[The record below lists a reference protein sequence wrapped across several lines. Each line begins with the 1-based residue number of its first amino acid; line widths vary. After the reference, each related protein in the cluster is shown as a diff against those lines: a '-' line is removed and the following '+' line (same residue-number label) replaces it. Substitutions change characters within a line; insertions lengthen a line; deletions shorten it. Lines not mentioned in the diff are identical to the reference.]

1 VEPIF
6 ALVLLVTGVAAG
18 FASGMLGVG
27 GGFIMVPVQIWVLT
41 SLGVEPT
48 MAIRISFGTALAV
61 ALPTAVNGAFG
72 HHRRG
77 AVVPRAALLLGVAG
91 FAGAFFGGAVAAE
104 APGEILRVAFGLVV
118 LAAAVRM
125 ATALDPRSGGGGGG
139 DEVEGGDRL
148 DGDDVV
154 DGDEAVDGADGG
166 YGGGRGGALSRIDAV
181 YLLLGLPIGFISGL
195 VGIGGGLMM
204 VPVLSMAMGFGI
216 HRAVGTSTAAIILT
230 SSGGVLS
237 YVYHGLAVPGL
248 PPFSLGYVNLLQAAL
263 LAGASI
269 PMAWAG
275 VRAAHR
281 LPAYR
286 LRSVFSL
293 VMVYIGLEMMGAF
306 EIIRLLIR

>member
-1 VEPIF
+1 MEPIF
-6 ALVLLVTGVAAG
+6 ALVLVVTGVAAG

-48 MAIRISFGTALAV
+48 MAIRISFGTALTV

-91 FAGAFFGGAVAAE
+91 FAGAFFGGAVAAV
-104 APGEILRVAFGLVV
+104 APGEVLRVAFGLVV
-118 LAAAVRM
+118 IAAAVRM
-125 ATALDPRSGGGGGG
+125 ATAPDPRSGRG

-166 YGGGRGGALSRIDAV
+166 YGLGGGGALSRSDGV

-204 VPVLSMAMGFGI
+204 VPVLAMAMGFGI

-306 EIIRLLIR
+306 EIFRLLIR

>member
-1 VEPIF
+1 MEPIF
-6 ALVLLVTGVAAG
+6 ALVLVVTGIAAG

-41 SLGVEPT
+41 SSGVEPT
-48 MAIRISFGTALAV
+48 MAIRIAFGTALAV
-61 ALPTAVNGAFG
+61 ALPTAVNGALG

-91 FAGAFFGGAVAAE
+91 FVGAFFGGAVAAV
-104 APGEILRVAFGLVV
+104 APGEVLRVAFGLVV
-118 LAAAVRM
+118 IAAAVRM
-125 ATALDPRSGGGGGG
+125 TTAPDPRSSGGGGGY
-139 DEVEGGDRL
+139 EVEGGDGL
-148 DGDDVV
+148 HGDDDV
-154 DGDEAVDGADGG
+154 EGADRG
-166 YGGGRGGALSRIDAV
+166 YGGRRSGALSERDAV
-181 YLLLGLPIGFISGL
+181 YLLLGLPVGFISGL

-275 VRAAHR
+275 VRAAHH
-281 LPAYR
+281 LPADR
-286 LRSVFSL
+286 LRIVFSL
-293 VMVYIGLEMMGAF
+293 VMIYIGLEMMGAF
-306 EIIRLLIR
+306 EILRHLMR

>member
-1 VEPIF
+1 
-6 ALVLLVTGVAAG
+6 
-18 FASGMLGVG
+18 
-27 GGFIMVPVQIWVLT
+27 MVPVQIWVLT
-41 SLGVEPT
+41 SSGVEPT
-48 MAIRISFGTALAV
+48 MAIRIAFGTALAV

-91 FAGAFFGGAVAAE
+91 FAGAFFGGAGAAV
-104 APGEILRVAFGLVV
+104 APGEVLRVAFGLVV
-118 LAAAVRM
+118 IAAAVRM
-125 ATALDPRSGGGGGG
+125 ATAPDPKSSGGGVES
-139 DEVEGGDRL
+139 DVEGGYR
-148 DGDDVV
+148 
-154 DGDEAVDGADGG
+154 G
-166 YGGGRGGALSRIDAV
+166 YRDPIGCALSRSDGV
-181 YLLLGLPIGFISGL
+181 YLLLGLPVGFISGL

-237 YVYHGLAVPGL
+237 YVYHGIAVPGL

-281 LPAYR
+281 LPADR
-286 LRSVFSL
+286 LRGVFSL
-293 VMVYIGLEMMGAF
+293 VMVYIGLEMIGAF
-306 EIIRLLIR
+306 DILQILI

>member
-1 VEPIF
+1 MEPIF
-6 ALVLLVTGVAAG
+6 ALVLVVTGVAAG

-91 FAGAFFGGAVAAE
+91 FAGAFFGGAVAAV
-104 APGEILRVAFGLVV
+104 APGEVLRVAFGLVV
-118 LAAAVRM
+118 IAAAVRM
-125 ATALDPRSGGGGGG
+125 ATAPDPKFAGRRHISGDDEVARGGGGYGLGG
-139 DEVEGGDRL
+139 
-148 DGDDVV
+148 
-154 DGDEAVDGADGG
+154 
-166 YGGGRGGALSRIDAV
+166 GGALSRSDGV

-216 HRAVGTSTAAIILT
+216 HRAVGTSTTAIILT

-281 LPAYR
+281 LPADR
-286 LRSVFSL
+286 LRGVFSL

-306 EIIRLLIR
+306 EILRHLMR

>member
-1 VEPIF
+1 MEPIF
-6 ALVLLVTGVAAG
+6 ALVLVVTGVAAG

-77 AVVPRAALLLGVAG
+77 AVVPRASLFLGVAG
-91 FAGAFFGGAVAAE
+91 FAGAFFGGAVAAV
-104 APGEILRVAFGLVV
+104 APGEVLRVAFGLVV
-118 LAAAVRM
+118 IAAAVRM
-125 ATALDPRSGGGGGG
+125 ATAPDPRSGGG
-139 DEVEGGDRL
+139 DEVEGGGRL
-148 DGDDVV
+148 DGDDV
-154 DGDEAVDGADGG
+154 VDGADGG
-166 YGGGRGGALSRIDAV
+166 YGGGGGGALSRSDGV

-204 VPVLSMAMGFGI
+204 VPVLAMAMGFGI

-263 LAGASI
+263 LAGTSI

-281 LPAYR
+281 LPADR
-286 LRSVFSL
+286 LRGVFSL

-306 EIIRLLIR
+306 EIFRLLIR